1 MDDLEHVFG
10 ESGLLSQHI
19 EGYHPREAQLEMAE
33 SIRETLINTDI
44 LITEAGTGT
53 GKTYAYLVPAILSGQ
68 KVFVSTGTKNLQDQ
82 LFEKD
87 IPKLREALSVPFTAS
102 ILKGRSNYLCP
113 HRLKATQAQGHLHSQ
128 DAAQLYDIQQWA
140 QQTKS
145 GDLSESGLLAS
156 GSPLWPQIT
165 STVDNCLGQACPEFN
180 DCHVYEARRQAQE
193 ADLVVINHH
202 LLMSDLALKA
212 AGQGEVLPEAEA
224 FIIDEAHQLPAIAS
238 QFLGKRLSS
247 HQLTELARDAIAEAE
262 NEAPDDASIKEV
274 AEQLSSAIT
283 HAVTTLCLQPGRF
296 AWSAVVDNTHLDTT
310 LNDLTDALDEMLLV
324 LEQAAE
330 RGTGLKQ
337 CHQRAV
343 MLADRLALFTEEQVD
358 DRFIL
363 WAEFRTSAFVFNATP
378 YEISN
383 DFQQWLEDKPASWV
397 FTSAT
402 LTVAGQFKHFMQ
414 QLGLTDAETRSWPSP
429 FDYQRQAMLMLP
441 EIQQSPSAPDYSD
454 NVANLAREIIEIAQG
469 RTFLL
474 FTSYRAMHIVADAL
488 ADIPYPLFVQGR
500 DAKARLLSEF
510 RAHGNAVLLGTTS
523 FWEGVDVR
531 GEALSCVLIDKLPFA
546 SPGDPVL
553 EARINTLRAGG
564 GNPFQSIQIPAAVIQ
579 LKQGIGRLIRD
590 DNDSGLL
597 VLCDPRLLTKP
608 YGKIFLR
615 SLPAMPIT
623 RDLQDVKAF
632 FEAKSKV
639 VS

>member
-1 MDDLEHVFG
+1 MDDLQHVFG
-10 ESGLLSQHI
+10 EGGLLSQHVD
-19 EGYHPREAQLEMAE
+19 GYHPRDAQLEMAE
-33 SIRETLINTDI
+33 SIQEALTDTGL

-87 IPKLREALSVPFTAS
+87 LPKLREALAVPFTAS

-113 HRLKATQAQGHLHSQ
+113 HRLKNAQAIGSFNPG
-128 DAAQLYDIQQWA
+128 DASRLYEVQQWA
-140 QQTKS
+140 EQSRT
-145 GDLSESGLLAS
+145 GDLTESGLLES
-156 GSPLWPQIT
+156 GSHLWPQIT
-165 STVDNCLGQACPEFN
+165 STVDNCLGQSCPEFS
-180 DCHVYEARRQAQE
+180 DCYVYEARRQSQE

-238 QFLGKRLSS
+238 QFLGQRLSS
-247 HQLTELARDAIAEAE
+247 HQLNELVRDAIAEAE
-262 NEAPDDASIKEV
+262 SEAPDDADIPES
-274 AEQLSSAIT
+274 AQQLSSVIT
-283 HAVTTLCLQPGRF
+283 QAVSALCAQPGRF
-296 AWSAVVDNTHLDTT
+296 AWSVVKETRQ
-310 LNDLTDALDEMLLV
+310 LNDILDSLTSKLDDLLLI
-324 LEQAAE
+324 LELAAE
-330 RGTGLKQ
+330 RGSGLKQ
-337 CHQRAV
+337 CSQRAA
-343 MLADRLALFTEEQVD
+343 MLADKLAIFTEDNHDSGQ
-358 DRFIL
+358 IL
-363 WAEFRTSAFVFNATP
+363 WAEFRVSAFVFNATP
-378 YEISN
+378 YEISTH
-383 DFQQWLEDKPASWV
+383 FQQWLEDKPASWV

-402 LTVAGQFKHFMQ
+402 VTVAGHFNHFMQ
-414 QLGLTDAETRSWPSP
+414 QLGLTDATTKSWPSP

-441 EIQQSPSAPDYSD
+441 EMSVASPSAPDYSE
-454 NVANLAREIIEIAQG
+454 NVAKLAREIIEIAQG

-474 FTSYRAMHIVADAL
+474 FTSYRAMHIAAEAL
-488 ADIPYPLFVQGR
+488 ADISYPLFVQGT
-500 DAKARLLSEF
+500 DAKARLLAQF
-510 RAHGNAVLLGTTS
+510 REHGNAVLLGTSS

-553 EARINTLRAGG
+553 EARIKTLKEGG

-590 DNDSGLL
+590 DNDAGLL
-597 VLCDPRLLTKP
+597 VLCDPRLLSKP

-623 RDLQDVKAF
+623 QDLDDVKTF
-632 FEAKSKV
+632 FKDR
-639 VS
+639 